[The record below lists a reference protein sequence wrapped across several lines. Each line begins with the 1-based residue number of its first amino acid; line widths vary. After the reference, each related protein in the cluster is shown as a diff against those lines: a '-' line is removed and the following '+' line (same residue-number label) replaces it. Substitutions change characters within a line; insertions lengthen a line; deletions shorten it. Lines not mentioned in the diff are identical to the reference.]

1 MRCLDDK
8 YEVVTVDTGY
18 KVYMKLHIK
27 NIVSDDIAEYRFVIH
42 CGWTFPFI
50 NPNFRC
56 VAKNSL
62 GNSDGSIS
70 LYGRW
75 RGEGSFRI
83 NKIIQR

>member
-1 MRCLDDK
+1 M
-8 YEVVTVDTGY
+8 DTGY

-27 NIVSDDIAEYRFVIH
+27 NIVSDDIAEYRY
-42 CGWTFPFI
+42 CGAVLLIDCTLI
-50 NPNFRC
+50 NQNCRC

-75 RGEGSFRI
+75 RGRREHFMI